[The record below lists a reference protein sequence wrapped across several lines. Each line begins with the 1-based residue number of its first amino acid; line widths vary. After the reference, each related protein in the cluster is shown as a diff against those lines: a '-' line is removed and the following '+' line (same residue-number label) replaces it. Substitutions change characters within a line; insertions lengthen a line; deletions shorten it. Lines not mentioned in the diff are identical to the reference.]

1 MALEKA
7 RIQLLNPDTGAVV
20 EEVDILST
28 ASVISYVNNEKTVR
42 DFRGIPAGT
51 TFKEEDEVS
60 VKDVLDRILYP
71 YQEMEIESIAGVD
84 GKAVSQDTIIYKEKY
99 YPVES
104 YTYSAKVKV
113 GNVSR
118 LTFQLKRY
126 NNITGDVTSI
136 DSTVTVTPGSTYLY
150 TQEVKDITN
159 DTSLQLTIND
169 GENITVSPTVEFK
182 FIYPV
187 YVGYCDLSLITG
199 VIDTGIEIDT
209 QKATDY
215 FNTLIANKS
224 PLIEKRLLPVQDIQS
239 IVLNDPIYSNQEYHP
254 CILYPNTWHKVEAI
268 TDCNED
274 IITGAFYYNNQLS
287 IKPDNVEVHKGQY
300 TVYASI
306 DPYNVQL
313 AAAKAIVYRFELGTG
328 SINYGTVGVPT
339 LTGFD
344 PLNHHPLD
352 LRLEANTYDDLVD
365 IDYKY
370 DGMIVFVHDLQSYFR
385 YDEKTDMWINTNQEL
400 LFGSEIPSLDLGKS
414 GDVYFNIAT
423 GHIYQKYKDVRWE
436 DKGVIT
442 VNLSDDI
449 LKSVDMWQSDKTY
462 QPGEYVFWNG
472 KYWKSQSET
481 TSEPGTDNTW
491 VETKPTIIQ
500 GPEGDPG
507 EAATVEIV
515 ETLVT
520 DNPDDADVINL
531 GDKFHARL
539 RFIVPR
545 GPVGPAADPEILYQI
560 QEVLNNNESIMEQIQ
575 QKILTVNNDI
585 DEVRED
591 NINIKKDLNT
601 AKTNINTINKNIDAI
616 NEKNA
621 AQDTEISNIKKDINS
636 INQKN
641 TEQDTEITNIK
652 NKNQSQDTEIENIKN
667 KTESQDTEISNIKT
681 SIEEI
686 KSSSSDSINTITENI
701 TNITEKTNSHDTE
714 ISNIKSDITSINEKN
729 TSQDTEIENIKTV
742 IQTLDSSTS
751 GDIST
756 IIEKLNVI
764 DDKNTTQDDKITA
777 LEQSVS
783 SINTKIDSIL
793 AEIEN
798 LKNIIPT
805 GTSQEGTT
813 LKFIN
818 SSNTTLFETTVTNGI
833 PLMVNGELDY
843 SDPKTAYLELEEGS
857 DYYIMKFQ

>member
-7 RIQLLNPDTGAVV
+7 RVQLLNPDTGAVV

-51 TFKEEDEVS
+51 TFKEEDDIS

-99 YPVES
+99 YPVDS

-199 VIDTGIEIDT
+199 IIDTGIEINT

-239 IVLNDPIYSNQEYHP
+239 IVLNDPIYSDKEYHP

-352 LRLEANTYDDLVD
+352 LRLESNTYVELVD

-370 DGMIVFVHDLQSYFR
+370 DGMIVFVHDIQSYFR
-385 YDEKTDMWINTNQEL
+385 YDEKSDMWINTNQEL

-423 GHIYQKYKDVRWE
+423 GHIYQKYKDIRWE

-462 QPGEYVFWNG
+462 QPGEYVYWNG

-481 TSEPGTDNTW
+481 TLEPGTDNTW

-500 GPEGDPG
+500 GPEGEPG

-560 QEVLNNNESIMEQIQ
+560 QEVLSNNESIMEQIQ
-575 QKILTVNNDI
+575 QKILNVNNDI

-591 NINIKKDLNT
+591 NVNIKKDLNT
-601 AKTNINTINKNIDAI
+601 AKSNINTINKNIDTI
-616 NEKNA
+616 NEKNNS
-621 AQDTEISNIKKDINS
+621 QDTEISNIKA
-636 INQKN
+636 KN
-641 TEQDTEITNIK
+641 
-652 NKNQSQDTEIENIKN
+652 
-667 KTESQDTEISNIKT
+667 ESQDTEISNIKT
-681 SIEEI
+681 KIEELET
-686 KSSSSDSINTITENI
+686 SSSDSINTITENI
-701 TNITEKTNSHDTE
+701 TNIEEKNNSQDTE
-714 ISNIKSDITSINEKN
+714 ISNIIKDIDEVQRFLSNTATAGDVDRLFKTVDIIHYELSSIKSKN
-729 TSQDTEIENIKTV
+729 TSQD
-742 IQTLDSSTS
+742 
-751 GDIST
+751 
-756 IIEKLNVI
+756 
-764 DDKNTTQDDKITA
+764 DKIA
-777 LEQSVS
+777 SLENNVS

-793 AEIEN
+793 TEIEN
-798 LKNIIPT
+798 LKKIIPT
-805 GTSQEGTT
+805 GTVQEGTT

-818 SSNTTLFETTVTNGI
+818 TNNVSLFETTVTNGI
-833 PLMVNGELDY
+833 PLMINGELNYD
-843 SDPKTAYLELEEGS
+843 DAKTAYLELEEGT